1 MLIYRFFKLLFLIP
15 NNNITNPN
23 VVKPWQYRYNYY
35 ITMRKNLY
43 KIIGSMA
50 TIAAFILSAKN
61 SLAQK
66 VELPSDLQQFAT
78 ENRLTTEGPQALTVR
93 TIQWILG
100 FLGLV
105 AVIMVIYGGITW
117 MTSAGNE
124 KKITQAKQILTYSVI
139 GLVIILLSWSFVTF
153 IISRLDEFS

>member
-1 MLIYRFFKLLFLIP
+1 
-15 NNNITNPN
+15 
-23 VVKPWQYRYNYY
+23 
-35 ITMRKNLY
+35 
-43 KIIGSMA
+43 MA

>member
-1 MLIYRFFKLLFLIP
+1 
-15 NNNITNPN
+15 
-23 VVKPWQYRYNYY
+23 
-35 ITMRKNLY
+35 
-43 KIIGSMA
+43 MA

-66 VELPSDLQQFAT
+66 VEFDSEGKLRQLAT
-78 ENRLTTEGPQALTVR
+78 NQGLTTENPRVITVR
-93 TIQWILG
+93 TIQWALG

-124 KKITQAKQILTYSVI
+124 KRVTQAKQILTYSTI

-153 IISRLDEFS
+153 VIGRLNEFS